1 MLTYIYLSY
10 PQFFQFNILQKSW
23 FLFLFLFF
31 RITGVFFTSAPKQ
44 KKKFFAID
52 AQSIPDFSET
62 TRVPAQIWV

>member
-23 FLFLFLFF
+23 FFYFYFLELQ
-31 RITGVFFTSAPKQ
+31 VFFTSAPKQ

-52 AQSIPDFSET
+52 AQLIPDFSET

>member
-23 FLFLFLFF
+23 FFYFYFLELQGFFLLVLLN
-31 RITGVFFTSAPKQ
+31 R
-44 KKKFFAID
+44 KKKNFAID
-52 AQSIPDFSET
+52 AQLIPDFSET

>member
-23 FLFLFLFF
+23 FFLFLFF

-44 KKKFFAID
+44 KKFFFAID
-52 AQSIPDFSET
+52 AQLIPDFSET
-62 TRVPAQIWV
+62 TRVLAQIWV